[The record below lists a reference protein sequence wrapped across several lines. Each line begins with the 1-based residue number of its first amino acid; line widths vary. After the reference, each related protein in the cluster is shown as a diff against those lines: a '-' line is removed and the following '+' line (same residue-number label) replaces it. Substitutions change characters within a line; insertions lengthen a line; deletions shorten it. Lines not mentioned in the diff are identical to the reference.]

1 MSVLL
6 DTSVWIHHFK
16 RNDPH
21 VVQLLEEQR
30 VVVHEFVIAELA
42 CSSLKSRTETLRYL
56 SDMPMVQPVST
67 DEVMSFIEGRKLYS
81 RGIGLVD
88 VQLLGS
94 VVLSGNAT
102 LWTRDK
108 RLGEVAGELG
118 LGYQGSDQ

>member
-6 DTSVWIHHFK
+6 DTSVWIHHLK
-16 RNDPH
+16 RNDPE
-21 VVQLLEEQR
+21 VVRLLEEQL

-42 CSSLKSRTETLRYL
+42 CGSLKARAETLGYL
-56 SDMPMVQPVST
+56 NALPMVGSINT
-67 DEVMSFIEGRKLYS
+67 NEVMSFIEARSLYS

-94 VVLSGNAT
+94 VVVSGQAA

-108 RLGEVAGELG
+108 RLSEVAGELG
-118 LGYQGSDQ
+118 VEYQVKSH